1 MSLPKPNRNQIAVG
15 VAIAIALA
23 IVGGLAWG
31 FGQQLTRARQIRA
44 EEVRLEQKVE
54 AEQVRYEELTT
65 ELEYVQSDEYV
76 ERWAR
81 EERKMARP
89 GEIAV
94 VVVTDSD
101 EAQTADTQPTPTPT
115 PEAQPFWLELWELFF
130 PPSSRSP

>member
-1 MSLPKPNRNQIAVG
+1 MSLPKPKRNQIALG
-15 VAIAIALA
+15 VAVAIGLA
-23 IVGGLAWG
+23 IVGGLVWG
-31 FGQQLTRARQIRA
+31 FGQQLALARQIRA
-44 EEVRLEQKVE
+44 EEMRLERRVE
-54 AEQVRYEELTT
+54 AEQARNEDLVA

-101 EAQTADTQPTPTPT
+101 EAPAADAQPTPTPT
-115 PEAQPFWLELWELFF
+115 PEAQPFWVELWELIF
-130 PPSSRSP
+130 PRSARSP